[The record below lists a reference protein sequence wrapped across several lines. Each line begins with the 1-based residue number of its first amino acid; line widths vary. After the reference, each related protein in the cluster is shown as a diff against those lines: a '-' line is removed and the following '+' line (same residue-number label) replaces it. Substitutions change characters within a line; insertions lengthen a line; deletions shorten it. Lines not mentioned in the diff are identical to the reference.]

1 MVSWPSTLSL
11 AGGRLNWQ
19 SASGLTPFSDALQ
32 ALAEPGPA
40 SQLPSCRWLWSSASS
55 RPAGSCWEPLSFFLR
70 VLRSRAASC
79 LLKMLLLHPRSS
91 SPPGTGF
98 SGLQD
103 SRLFLLPLSL
113 LSFLLF
119 ISRVGEDLKRKKK
132 EHSLSHLRSSV
143 SMYFTRKPTVE
154 FSKVRAHRLPSS
166 EVLTAETTENK

>member
-113 LSFLLF
+113 
-119 ISRVGEDLKRKKK
+119 KKK
-132 EHSLSHLRSSV
+132 KKKSRDSIHFNSH
-143 SMYFTRKPTVE
+143 
-154 FSKVRAHRLPSS
+154 
-166 EVLTAETTENK
+166 TTEMTQEITKTKKPLSYSFFPWSQGGHLHF